1 MTRLCIAFFLLTSIL
16 AIPQSVSAQLGS
28 GTDTVSLTGTVFSE
42 KSKRTI
48 NQAAVH
54 LCDTGGNLLQ
64 QTITNDSGEFDF
76 RQIKRS
82 NYILTIDA
90 PGYQPY
96 TDHVELSYTSDRGIS
111 IYLIPIPGDPA
122 ASSPAGN
129 VSAHEMSM
137 PQKARDLMASGEKKL
152 YSDKNPQ
159 AALTDLQQAVS
170 VAPAYY
176 EAYYQIGMAYLT
188 LGTKADAE
196 KNFQKS
202 VEVSNDK
209 YGEPVIGLAS
219 FLIDTGDL
227 AKSETMTRHGLEL
240 SPNSWFG
247 HYQLGRI
254 LFTENKLADAEKSAD
269 QARSLAPNAA
279 IIYRLLSNIHLTQ
292 KNYPALVQDLNAYIK
307 LDPDSPAG
315 VRAKEIRKQVQEN
328 VSKGKLTPAASPT
341 P

>member
-1 MTRLCIAFFLLTSIL
+1 MTRLCVVLFLLTAIL
-16 AIPQSVSAQLGS
+16 VLPQNISAQLGS
-28 GTDTVSLTGTVFSE
+28 TDTVSLTGTIFSE
-42 KSKRTI
+42 KSKRTVD
-48 NQAAVH
+48 QASVR
-54 LCDTGGNLLQ
+54 LCDTGGNLLA

-82 NYILTIDA
+82 NYILIIDA
-90 PGYQPY
+90 AGYQPH
-96 TDHVELSYTSDRGIS
+96 TEHLELSYTSDRGIS

-122 ASSPAGN
+122 STSPAGN

-170 VAPAYY
+170 VAPTYY
-176 EAYYQIGMAYLT
+176 EAFYQIGMAYLT

-196 KNFQKS
+196 KNFRKS
-202 VEVSNDK
+202 VEISNDK

-227 AKSETMTRHGLEL
+227 AQSETMTRHGLEL

-254 LFTENKLADAEKSAD
+254 LFDEKKVGDAEKSAE
-269 QARSLAPNAA
+269 QARSLAPNAP
-279 IIYRLLSNIHLTQ
+279 IVYRLLSNIHLSE
-292 KNYPALVQDLNAYIK
+292 KNYPALVQDLDAYIK

-315 VRAKEIRKQVQEN
+315 VRAKEIRKQVQEDI
-328 VSKGKLTPAASPT
+328 SKGKLTPAASPT

>member
-1 MTRLCIAFFLLTSIL
+1 MTRLCVALFLLIAIL
-16 AIPQSVSAQLGS
+16 VVPQNIFAQSMGS
-28 GTDTVSLTGTVFSE
+28 SDTVSLTGTIFSE
-42 KSKRTI
+42 KSKRPVQ
-48 NQAAVH
+48 QASVR
-54 LCDTGGNLLQ
+54 LCDTGGNLLA
-64 QTITNDSGEFDF
+64 QTITTDSGEFDF
-76 RQIKRS
+76 RQIKRY
-82 NYILTIDA
+82 NYILTVDA
-90 PGYQPY
+90 SGFQPH
-96 TDHVELSYTSDRGIS
+96 TEHLELSYTSDRGIS

-122 ASSPAGN
+122 NSSAAAN

-152 YSDKNPQ
+152 YSDKKPQ
-159 AALTDLQQAVS
+159 EALTDLQQAVS
-170 VAPAYY
+170 VAPTYY

-188 LGTKADAE
+188 LGTKAEAE
-196 KNFQKS
+196 KSFRKS

-227 AKSETMTRHGLEL
+227 VRSETMTRHGLEL
-240 SPNSWFG
+240 SPNSWYG
-247 HYQLGRI
+247 HYQLDRI
-254 LFTENKLADAEKSAD
+254 LFTETKVADAEKSAQ

-279 IIYRLLSNIHLTQ
+279 IVYRLLSNIHLSQ
-292 KNYPALVQDLNAYIK
+292 KNYPALVQDLDAYIK

-328 VSKGKLTPAASPT
+328 ISKGTLTPAASPA

>member
-1 MTRLCIAFFLLTSIL
+1 MTRLFLATFLLTSVFAL
-16 AIPQSVSAQLGS
+16 SGEAFAQMDPS
-28 GTDTVSLTGTVFSE
+28 RRPVSLTGTVYSE
-42 KSKRTI
+42 DSKRAI
-48 NQAAVH
+48 EHAEVR
-54 LCDTGGNLLQ
+54 LCDAGGNLIQ
-64 QTITNDSGEFDF
+64 QTITMDSGDF
-76 RQIKRS
+76 YFRNILPSLYIITVDASGYRS
-82 NYILTIDA
+82 DSL
-90 PGYQPY
+90 
-96 TDHVELSYTSDRGIS
+96 HVDLSFTSDRGIS
-111 IYLIPIPGDPA
+111 IYLKAIPGDPA
-122 ASSPAGN
+122 NTSPASRA
-129 VSAHEMSM
+129 SAHEMSM

-159 AALTDLQQAVS
+159 AALTDLQQAVT
-170 VAPAYY
+170 VAPTYY
-176 EAYYQIGMAYLT
+176 EAFYQIGMAYLT

-196 KNFQKS
+196 KNFRKS

-227 AKSETMTRHGLEL
+227 AQSETMTRHGLEL

-254 LFTENKLADAEKSAD
+254 LFTETKVADAEKSAQ

-279 IIYRLLSNIHLTQ
+279 IIYRLLSNIHLSQ
-292 KNYPALVQDLNAYIK
+292 KNYPALVQDLDAYIK

-315 VRAKEIRKQVQEN
+315 VRAKEIRKQVEEN
-328 VSKGKLTPAASPT
+328 ISKGKLTPAASPS